1 MKKLDFSLFSL
12 FLLSY
17 NYCRFLLLNW
27 FLVSASYYASG
38 TNTFYRKILN
48 PLFIILGLISFSMA
62 FVAAALS
69 DQENSTSSHMIFYGI
84 ELLVLSILTGAIGV
98 KFYRTL
104 SFMSLK
110 PFQKRRMRILFGL
123 IVFFFV
129 LFFVRCIFDLVTYK
143 KRGFFNYLSKSSHR
157 FFIFFFIWSLIFDV
171 IPAFA
176 LAIGFHVDLSTV
188 KKSRKGNE
196 PLLEKRSLNK
206 KKWNQQKIA
215 ELNYL
220 LLDDEPNLKN

>member
-110 PFQKRRMRILFGL
+110 LIKNAVFLITCQNLLTDSLFSSLFG
-123 IVFFFV
+123 
-129 LFFVRCIFDLVTYK
+129 R
-143 KRGFFNYLSKSSHR
+143 
-157 FFIFFFIWSLIFDV
+157 
-171 IPAFA
+171 
-176 LAIGFHVDLSTV
+176 
-188 KKSRKGNE
+188 
-196 PLLEKRSLNK
+196 
-206 KKWNQQKIA
+206 
-215 ELNYL
+215 
-220 LLDDEPNLKN
+220 